1 MRLRPRV
8 VGAAAWVVVQLLL
21 TSCFAPTPQRS
32 FTVGD
37 VAGTWQADYSRYD
50 LPYFGGD
57 QIRALLTRQPSTIEQ
72 VRGIETIS
80 LSPDGT
86 FGQRFDSP
94 SGLIETVGTWVIDA
108 DGVHLHGARF
118 LPYGPEDTGYRSGPD
133 CRDRR
138 TITLGPGEVLLC
150 VKSDRNAPGGVV
162 LHHLPVG
169 DPDAPETVILQRV
182 AAAEPNNE

>member
-1 MRLRPRV
+1 MRLRPR
-8 VGAAAWVVVQLLL
+8 AALAAVCVVVQVLLA
-21 TSCFAPTPQRS
+21 SCFAPAPQRS
-32 FTVGD
+32 FTVDD

-50 LPYFGGD
+50 LPYLGGD
-57 QIRALLTRQPSTIEQ
+57 QIRVLLTRQPPTIEQ

-94 SGLIETVGTWVIDA
+94 SGPIETVGTWVIDA
-108 DGVHLHGARF
+108 DGVHLHGATF
-118 LPYGPEDTGYRSGPD
+118 LPYGPDAWGYGSGPD

-150 VKSDRNAPGGVV
+150 VKSDPNAPGGVV
-162 LHHLPVG
+162 MQHLPVG
-169 DPDAPETVILQRV
+169 DPDAPEHVTFYRT
-182 AAAEPNNE
+182 ETG

>member
-1 MRLRPRV
+1 MRLRPRAAL
-8 VGAAAWVVVQLLL
+8 AAACVVVQVLLA
-21 TSCFAPTPQRS
+21 SCFAPAPQRS

-37 VAGTWQADYSRYD
+37 LAGTWQADYSRYD
-50 LPYFGGD
+50 LPYLGGD
-57 QIRALLTRQPSTIEQ
+57 HIRVLLTRQPSTIEQ
-72 VRGIETIS
+72 VHGIETIK

-118 LPYGPEDTGYRSGPD
+118 LPYGPEVAGYGSGPD

-138 TITLGPGEVLLC
+138 TITLGPGEMLLC
-150 VKSDRNAPGGVV
+150 VKSDPNAPGGVV
-162 LHHLPVG
+162 LRHLPVG
-169 DPDAPETVILQRV
+169 DPDAPEHVTFYRT
-182 AAAEPNNE
+182 ETG

>member
-1 MRLRPRV
+1 MRLRPRAAL
-8 VGAAAWVVVQLLL
+8 AAACVVVQVLLA
-21 TSCFAPTPQRS
+21 SCFAPSPQQS
-32 FTVGD
+32 FTVED

-50 LPYFGGD
+50 LPYLGGD
-57 QIRALLTRQPSTIEQ
+57 QIRALLTRQPPTIEQ

-108 DGVHLHGARF
+108 DGVHLHGATF
-118 LPYGPEDTGYRSGPD
+118 LPYGPDAWGYGSGPD

-150 VKSDRNAPGGVV
+150 VKSDPNAPGGVV
-162 LHHLPVG
+162 MQHLPVG
-169 DPDAPETVILQRV
+169 DPDAPEHVTFYRT
-182 AAAEPNNE
+182 ETG